1 MAVDTSLNGAPRLRG
16 GSDLPRFCPDGC
28 SLLPKVLTHFIYSFN
43 KCAHSTEP
51 PLSAFQKRQVLPL
64 CGKLEG
70 VQRSGV
76 AGWSTKALQ
85 RWEDPP
91 ERELQQPNQR
101 PRRRSAQTGLSC
113 CFWQSV
119 RTLLPSNFSHTFPPL
134 KNLKS
139 PAQFQLFDI
148 YVDSFMSNGIRIR
161 EGQVVNCSSNLSFP
175 SEIIFQSNT
184 NKKTTL
190 CCRTDAEHDWVFF
203 LLLSFSCNQI

>member
-1 MAVDTSLNGAPRLRG
+1 MCTFHWAASICIPETTSLTSLRKTGRCTAEWCRWMIYQSPTALRG
-16 GSDLPRFCPDGC
+16 SSWARATTAKPTTTTSLC
-28 SLLPKVLTHFIYSFN
+28 SNWPLLLFLTVSQNFVTV
-43 KCAHSTEP
+43 K
-51 PLSAFQKRQVLPL
+51 FQ
-64 CGKLEG
+64 
-70 VQRSGV
+70 
-76 AGWSTKALQ
+76 
-85 RWEDPP
+85 
-91 ERELQQPNQR
+91 
-101 PRRRSAQTGLSC
+101 
-113 CFWQSV
+113 
-119 RTLLPSNFSHTFPPL
+119 SHIPTF